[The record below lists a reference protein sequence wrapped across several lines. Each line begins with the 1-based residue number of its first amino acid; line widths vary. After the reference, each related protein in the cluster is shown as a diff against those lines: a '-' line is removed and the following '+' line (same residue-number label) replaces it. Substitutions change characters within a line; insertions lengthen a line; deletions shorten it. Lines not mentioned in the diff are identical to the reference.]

1 MTTRLG
7 TTLALLW
14 LSFILIVSLLGP
26 ELSGRSPYQPVAEP
40 LLSPNSHHP
49 LGTDALGRD
58 LLTRMMYGARYSPG
72 LSLLALLI
80 TVSLG
85 GLTGLAAAM
94 LEGWVDRLIVWLSN
108 AMLAIPGLLLAM
120 LFVAGLGPG
129 LPTVI
134 LAVGLGG
141 APGFSRLARTLFMQ
155 LRIRGY
161 VDAAIAVGA
170 GRQRIALRHIL
181 PNARGQLL
189 SLATTHFA
197 WAFLGIT
204 TLTFLGFAGD
214 PSIPEWGAIL
224 NVARAHLID
233 TPRLALW
240 PGLAISFTIMAV
252 HHLGAWLSKS
262 VTHGQ
267 RR

>member
-7 TTLALLW
+7 ATLSLMW
-14 LSFILIVSLLGP
+14 LCAILIVSLVGP
-26 ELSGRSPYQPVAEP
+26 ALSGWSPLQPVAEP
-40 LLSPNSHHP
+40 LLSPNSHHL

-80 TVSLG
+80 TVTLG
-85 GLTGLAAAM
+85 GVAGLTAA
-94 LEGWVDRLIVWLSN
+94 LFEGWADRLIIWLSN

-141 APGFSRLARTLFMQ
+141 VPGFTRLARMLFIQ
-155 LRIRGY
+155 LRVRGY

-181 PNARGQLL
+181 PNAQGQLL
-189 SLATTHFA
+189 SLATIHFA
-197 WAFLGIT
+197 WAFMGIT

-224 NVARAHLID
+224 NAARVHLID

-240 PGLAISFTIMAV
+240 PGLAISLTILAV
-252 HHLGAWLSKS
+252 HHLGAWLSNS
-262 VTHGQ
+262 IAHDQT
-267 RR
+267 R

>member
-1 MTTRLG
+1 VTTRLG
-7 TTLALLW
+7 TTLSLIW
-14 LSFILIVSLLGP
+14 LFAILVISLIGP
-26 ELSGRSPYQPVAEP
+26 TLSEWSPLQSVAEP
-40 LLSPNSHHP
+40 LLSPNSRHP

-72 LSLLALLI
+72 LSLLAVLI
-80 TVSLG
+80 TVTLG
-85 GLTGLAAAM
+85 GVAGLTAAM
-94 LEGWVDRLIVWLSN
+94 FEGWVDRLIMWLSN
-108 AMLAIPGLLLAM
+108 SMLAIPGLLLAM

-141 APGFSRLARTLFMQ
+141 VPGFTRLTRTVFMQ
-155 LRIRGY
+155 LRVRGY
-161 VDAAIAVGA
+161 VDAAIAIGA
-170 GRQRIALRHIL
+170 SRQRIALRHIL
-181 PNARGQLL
+181 PNAQRQLF

-197 WAFLGIT
+197 WAFMGIT

-224 NVARAHLID
+224 NAARVHLID

-240 PGLAISFTIMAV
+240 PGLAISLTILAV
-252 HHLGAWLSKS
+252 HHLGAWLSNA
-262 VTHGQ
+262 VPQAQT
-267 RR
+267 R

>member
-1 MTTRLG
+1 MTTRWAA
-7 TTLALLW
+7 ALSLIW
-14 LSFILIVSLLGP
+14 LFVILVVSFVGP
-26 ELSGRSPYQPVAEP
+26 ALSGWSPLQPVADP
-40 LLSPNSHHP
+40 LISPNSHHP

-80 TVSLG
+80 TVILG
-85 GLTGLAAAM
+85 GVAGLTAAM
-94 LEGWVDRLIVWLSN
+94 LEGWVDRLIVWLAN

-141 APGFSRLARTLFMQ
+141 VPGFTRLARTLFMQ
-155 LRIRGY
+155 LRVRGY
-161 VDAAIAVGA
+161 VEAAMAVGA
-170 GRQRIALRHIL
+170 SRQRIALRHIL
-181 PNARGQLL
+181 PNAQGQLL

-197 WAFLGIT
+197 WAFMGIT

-224 NVARAHLID
+224 NAARTHIID

-240 PGLAISFTIMAV
+240 PGLAISLTIMAV
-252 HHLGAWLSKS
+252 HHLGAWLSNS
-262 VTHGQ
+262 VTHNQ
-267 RR
+267 TR